1 MEEKRGSRNS
11 HCYLEIAVIAK
22 LIMVDGSNADWQLGL
37 DLLIA
42 RAALDTEL
50 ANHLTKDARLCCKE
64 NGIDLPDQIKLVV
77 CSPDQE
83 VVVKSLPLTQS
94 ATFTSIGPE
103 KELVGSSTYNAGGTT
118 TDTNTNTVE
127 EAEVTTT
134 EVQTAETT
142 TTEAAEAEAVVVI
155 VAT

>member
-1 MEEKRGSRNS
+1 
-11 HCYLEIAVIAK
+11 
-22 LIMVDGSNADWQLGL
+22 MVDGSNADWQLGL

-50 ANHLTKDARLCCKE
+50 ASQLTKDAKVCCKE
-64 NGIDLPDQIKLVV
+64 NGINLPAQIKLVV

-83 VVVKSLPLTQS
+83 VVVKSLPLTQN
-94 ATFTSIGPE
+94 ATFTSIAPE
-103 KELVGSSTYNAGGTT
+103 RELVGCSTYNAGDTT
-118 TDTNTNTVE
+118 TVE

>member
-103 KELVGSSTYNAGGTT
+103 KELVGSSTYNAGGQQQIQI
-118 TDTNTNTVE
+118 
-127 EAEVTTT
+127 
-134 EVQTAETT
+134 QTQWKKLKLQPPRYKLQRPPQLKRLKLKRS
-142 TTEAAEAEAVVVI
+142 
-155 VAT
+155 

>member
-1 MEEKRGSRNS
+1 
-11 HCYLEIAVIAK
+11 
-22 LIMVDGSNADWQLGL
+22 MVDPSNSDWKLAL

-50 ANHLTKDARLCCKE
+50 ASQLTIDAKACCKQ
-64 NGIDLPDQIKLVV
+64 NGISLPDHVQLVI
-77 CSPDQE
+77 SKPDQE
-83 VVVKSLPLTQS
+83 VMVKTLPVAQ
-94 ATFTSIGPE
+94 ATTFSSIAG
-103 KELVGSSTYNAGGTT
+103 KRELVGSSTYNAGGTT

-127 EAEVTTT
+127 EAELTTT

>member
-83 VVVKSLPLTQS
+83 VVIKSLPLTQS
-94 ATFTSIGPE
+94 ATFTSIGLE
-103 KELVGSSTYNAGGTT
+103 KELVGSSTFNAGLTSE
-118 TDTNTNTVE
+118 TVD
-127 EAEVTTT
+127 VSTT
-134 EVQTAETT
+134 EVQSEETT
-142 TTEAAEAEAVVVI
+142 TTTTAEAEAEVAVVV
-155 VAT
+155 VLT